1 MQLQIQPLIA
11 SKMNFSVGT
20 SFKNCQT
27 GFTLVEMA
35 MVLMIVALLLGGLLP
50 TISSQVE
57 QRHEN
62 DTRKQLDEI
71 QQALIGYAI
80 INGRLPCPATSGSTP
95 PGTENPAGGGNCATF
110 TPNTNGYV
118 PAATLGLSG
127 ATSSGLVLD
136 SWGNPI
142 RYAVTNATATVTGFN
157 GGSTFNVFTFPGG
170 ISAVGISKISP
181 NLLVCSSSTA
191 SGFSPGV
198 SCGANNALTSSPGV
212 PVVLFS
218 TGKDGPQGG
227 GADELANLANKL
239 TFISHTPT
247 PSPNQFNDI
256 VIWLSPNILVNRM
269 VSAGKL
275 P

>member
-1 MQLQIQPLIA
+1 MIVSSHSPIRQR
-11 SKMNFSVGT
+11 
-20 SFKNCQT
+20 QT
-27 GFTLVEMA
+27 GFTLIEMA
-35 MVLMIVALLLGGLLP
+35 MVLIIVALLLGGLLP
-50 TISSQVE
+50 TLSSQVE

-80 INGRLPCPATSGSTP
+80 INGRLPCPATSTSNGAESP
-95 PGTENPAGGGNCATF
+95 SGGGNCTNF
-110 TPNTNGYV
+110 YNGYV

-127 ATSSGLVLD
+127 ATRSGLVLD

-142 RYAVTNATATVTGFN
+142 HYAVTSWNSSSPAVN
-157 GGSTFNVFTFPGG
+157 DVFTTPNGMRT
-170 ISAVGISKISP
+170 VGISNLAPS
-181 NLLVCSSSTA
+181 LLVCSSSTA
-191 SGFSPGV
+191 SGFSSGS
-198 SCGANNALTSSPGV
+198 SCGSGNALTSSPGV

-218 TGKDGPQGG
+218 TGKDGPQGS

-247 PSPNQFNDI
+247 PSPNQFDDI
-256 VIWLSPNILVNRM
+256 VTWMSPNVLVNRM

>member
-1 MQLQIQPLIA
+1 MMIAPEPMPIQ
-11 SKMNFSVGT
+11 KH
-20 SFKNCQT
+20 QT

-50 TISSQVE
+50 TITSQVE

-80 INGRLPCPATSGSTP
+80 TYGRLPCPASPSANTGL
-95 PGTENPAGGGNCATF
+95 EDPAGGGACNHF
-110 TPNTNGYV
+110 YDGYV

-127 ATSSGLVLD
+127 ASSSGFVLD

-142 RYAVTNATATVTGFN
+142 RYAVTSSNSASPSLN
-157 GGSTFNVFTFPGG
+157 DVFTTANGMHT
-170 ISAVGISKISP
+170 VGISNLIPS
-181 NLLVCSSSTA
+181 NLTTGLLVCSSSTA
-191 SGFSPGV
+191 SGFSAGS

-212 PVVLFS
+212 PAVIFS
-218 TGKDGPQGG
+218 TGKDGPSGG
-227 GADELANLANKL
+227 GADELANIANNL
-239 TFISHTPT
+239 TFISHTP
-247 PSPNQFNDI
+247 SASFDDI
-256 VIWLSPNILVNRM
+256 VIWLSPNVLVNRM